1 MINIKKK
8 IGYLKNIFKII
19 NFNKKYFKKININKK
34 SLILC
39 EFTHNS
45 VSQVS
50 FSYLVNALKKKYNC
64 ESAAFID
71 AIDDNYLKFLYKKIL
86 NFFNFSNFVIYKSF
100 QVTKFIF
107 LRTNNKILNQS
118 NSQINDILPKLKIKE
133 DLLKLKIEN
142 ILVGDLI
149 YDSYLR
155 RYKKATVDLKDKDF
169 ISFFEKSIKI
179 FYFWINFFQSNK
191 VEAIIVSHAVY
202 VESIVVRAA
211 IKNNIVC
218 YQCSWDNIFKIDN
231 IRDTAYVEFRHFKNE
246 YKKFND
252 NQKKNAINAAKK
264 EINDRFT
271 GKKVGDIHILKKTS
285 FHTHFSKERIL
296 SKSEKKKILVATHDF
311 SDAPHGYGNIE
322 ADIFIDFYEWIKHLN
337 SMSIKTDYEWYIKS
351 HPNCLPETELILKD
365 FIKDKPHLKYISNN
379 ISNSQIISEGIN
391 CVLTVYGTIGWEYA
405 YFKVPVINATPNNP
419 HISYKFNLNPKSLA
433 EYEDMLLNFEKYKIN
448 FDENEIY
455 EFYFMRYIFSRSDW
469 MFNSLNEV
477 TDKIGGYKNL
487 STKKFYEYWI
497 SNFTEE
503 HYSRIENIL
512 NLYLNSN
519 EYYIKNYNFNK
530 VSELPN

>member
-1 MINIKKK
+1 
-8 IGYLKNIFKII
+8 NIFKII

-231 IRDTAYVEFRHFKNE
+231 IRDTAYVE
-246 YKKFND
+246 
-252 NQKKNAINAAKK
+252 
-264 EINDRFT
+264 
-271 GKKVGDIHILKKTS
+271 
-285 FHTHFSKERIL
+285 
-296 SKSEKKKILVATHDF
+296 
-311 SDAPHGYGNIE
+311 
-322 ADIFIDFYEWIKHLN
+322 
-337 SMSIKTDYEWYIKS
+337 
-351 HPNCLPETELILKD
+351 
-365 FIKDKPHLKYISNN
+365 
-379 ISNSQIISEGIN
+379 
-391 CVLTVYGTIGWEYA
+391 
-405 YFKVPVINATPNNP
+405 
-419 HISYKFNLNPKSLA
+419 
-433 EYEDMLLNFEKYKIN
+433 
-448 FDENEIY
+448 
-455 EFYFMRYIFSRSDW
+455 
-469 MFNSLNEV
+469 
-477 TDKIGGYKNL
+477 
-487 STKKFYEYWI
+487 
-497 SNFTEE
+497 
-503 HYSRIENIL
+503 
-512 NLYLNSN
+512 
-519 EYYIKNYNFNK
+519 
-530 VSELPN
+530 